1 MLELIHSYI
10 CDSMHINSVGG
21 SKYFVSFINDYLWFI
36 AVYIV
41 CMIKQ
46 KSEAFTEFKTFLN
59 LHEK

>member
-1 MLELIHSYI
+1 
-10 CDSMHINSVGG
+10 MHINSVGD